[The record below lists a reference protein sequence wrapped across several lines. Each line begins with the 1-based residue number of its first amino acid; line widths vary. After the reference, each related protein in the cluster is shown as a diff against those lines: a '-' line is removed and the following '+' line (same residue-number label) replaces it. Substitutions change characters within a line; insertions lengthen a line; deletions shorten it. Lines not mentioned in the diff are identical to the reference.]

1 VKLTTL
7 KHALVAGVATVILAS
22 GSAMAQTAVTAT
34 LRADQPGPVIQ
45 PEVYGQ
51 FAEHLGR
58 GIYEGVW
65 VGEDSKIPNTRGYR
79 NDVVAALKAIKVPVV
94 RWPGGCFA
102 DDYHWRE
109 GVGPRDKRPV
119 KINVLWGGVEEP
131 NSFGTNEFMD
141 FAELIGTKTYVAGN
155 VGTGT
160 PQETAEWVEYMT
172 SPTKST
178 IANMRRANG
187 REKPWKLDYFGVG
200 NENWGCGGQ
209 MTAAH
214 YTNLYRNFAE
224 FVRVPPG
231 TTTVKVAGGANGD
244 DYSWTETLM
253 AGAAKNMNALSLHYY
268 TIPTG
273 KWDKKGSATQFDEQL
288 WADTMVQALRMDEL
302 VTKHSAIMDK
312 YDPEKKVG
320 LYVDEWGIWHD
331 GEPGSN
337 PGFLYQQNT
346 MRDAVTAAATLNIFH
361 KHADRVR
368 LTAIAQMVNV
378 LQAMILTDGDKMILT
393 PTYWVYDLY
402 KPFQGAT
409 SLPIEVDSP
418 AYVMGK
424 SSVPAV
430 TASAGRDTAGVV
442 HVALVNLDPTK
453 SATVK
458 IKLSGIAGKA
468 AKGRVLTAPAMSAH
482 NTFAAPDAVKP
493 AAFTNASIKGD
504 VLTATLP
511 SKAVVVLDLN

>member
-1 VKLTTL
+1 MKLTTL
-7 KHALVAGVATVILAS
+7 KRALVAGLATAMLA
-22 GSAMAQTAVTAT
+22 GTAGAQTAVTGV
-34 LRADQPGPVIQ
+34 LHADQPGAVIQ

-109 GVGPRDKRPV
+109 GIGPRDKRPV
-119 KINVLWGGVEEP
+119 KVNVMWGGVEEP
-131 NSFGTNEFMD
+131 NSFGTHEFMD
-141 FAELIGTKTYVAGN
+141 FAELIGTKTYLAGN

-160 PQETAEWVEYMT
+160 PQEMSEWVEYMT
-172 SPTKST
+172 SPTQSS
-178 IANMRRANG
+178 IANLRRANG
-187 REKPWKLDYFGVG
+187 RDKPWKLDYFGVG

-224 FVRVPPG
+224 FVRAPQGNRP
-231 TTTVKVAGGANGD
+231 VKVASGPNAD
-244 DYSWTETLM
+244 DYAWTETLM

-273 KWDKKGSATQFDEQL
+273 HWGKKGSALVFNEQE
-288 WADTMVQALRMDEL
+288 WADTMVQALKMDEL
-302 VTKHSAIMDK
+302 VTKHSAVMDK
-312 YDPEKKVG
+312 YDPQKKVG
-320 LYVDEWGIWHD
+320 LYVDEWGIWYD
-331 GEPGSN
+331 VEPGTN

-346 MRDAVTAAATLNIFH
+346 MRDAVVAGATLNIFH

-368 LTAIAQMVNV
+368 LTAIAQMINV
-378 LQAMILTDGDKMILT
+378 LQAMILTDGDKMVLT

-409 SLPIEVDSP
+409 SLPVEVNSP
-418 AYVMGK
+418 AYTLGK

-430 TASAGRDTAGVV
+430 SASAGRDTAGVV
-442 HVALVNLDPTK
+442 HVALVNLDPNR
-453 SATVK
+453 SATVT
-458 IKLSGIAGKA
+458 IKLAGVAGKT
-468 AKGRVLTAPAMSAH
+468 AKGRVLTGPTMASHNSFDAP
-482 NTFAAPDAVKP
+482 NAVKP
-493 AAFTNASIKGD
+493 AAFTAASIKGD
-504 VLTATLP
+504 TLTATLP
-511 SKAVVVLDLN
+511 SKSVVVLDLN

>member
-1 VKLTTL
+1 MKLTTL
-7 KHALVAGVATVILAS
+7 KHALVAGLATAVLAS
-22 GSAMAQTAVTAT
+22 ASAMAQTNVSAT
-34 LRADQPGPVIQ
+34 LRADQPGPTIA

-79 NDVVAALKAIKVPVV
+79 NDVVAALKAIKVPLV

-109 GVGPRDKRPV
+109 GVGPRAKRPTKV
-119 KINVLWGGVEEP
+119 NVIWGGVEEP
-131 NSFGTNEFMD
+131 NSFGTNEFME
-141 FAELIGTKTYVAGN
+141 FAELIGAKTYVAGN
-155 VGTGT
+155 VGTGS
-160 PQETAEWVEYMT
+160 PQEMAEWIEYMV
-172 SPTKST
+172 SPTNST
-178 IANMRRANG
+178 IANQRRVNG

-200 NENWGCGGQ
+200 NENWGCGGD

-214 YTNLYRNFAE
+214 YTDLYRNFAA
-224 FVRVPPG
+224 FIRVPAG
-231 TTTVKVAGGANGD
+231 TRTVKIAGGPNVD
-244 DYSWTETLM
+244 DYNWTETLM
-253 AGAAKNMNALSLHYY
+253 AGAARHMDQISLHYY
-268 TIPTG
+268 VLPSG
-273 KWDKKGSATQFDEQL
+273 KWENKLSATDFDEQV

-302 VTKHSAIMDK
+302 VTKHTAIMDK
-312 YDPEKKVG
+312 YDPKKRVG
-320 LYVDEWGIWHD
+320 LSVDEWGLWHAV
-331 GEPGSN
+331 EPGTN

-346 MRDAVTAAATLNIFH
+346 MRDAVVAAATLNIFH

-378 LQAMILTDGDKMILT
+378 LQAMILTDGDKMVLT

-409 SLPIEVDSP
+409 SLPVELNSP
-418 AYVMGK
+418 AYTVGK

-430 TASAGRDTAGVV
+430 SASAGRDTAGVV
-442 HVALVNLDPTK
+442 HLALVNLDPNT
-453 SATVK
+453 SATVTV
-458 IKLSGIAGKA
+458 KLSGAAGKTV
-468 AKGRVLTAPAMSAH
+468 KGRVLTAATMGAH
-482 NTFAAPDAVKP
+482 NTFAAPNAVKP
-493 AAFTNASIKGD
+493 AAFTGATIKGD

-511 SKAVVVLDLN
+511 AKAVVVLDLN